1 MHAQQPRVDAI
12 REVAPKLNVREDG
25 TLGAEADP
33 EEVVARGDEREL
45 FAVWTTYHVRRWIE
59 HVLGTLQGKDDA
71 DSERARREFAKDLAA
86 MAPANELHA
95 LEANRRLVD
104 LLTGRRWSVMQEA
117 REAGASWAQIGKA
130 LRMTKQGAQDGYRR
144 KIEAQAKIHDDS
156 RARAA
161 LAD

>member
-12 REVAPKLNVREDG
+12 RELAPKLNVREDG

-104 LLTGRRWSVMQEA
+104 LLTGRLRLVGADDQVSP
-117 REAGASWAQIGKA
+117 RAGA
-130 LRMTKQGAQDGYRR
+130 DGVRVPR
-144 KIEAQAKIHDDS
+144 VHPW
-156 RARAA
+156 R
-161 LAD
+161 